1 MLWDFLEM
9 NWIPEK
15 THSILQGNL
24 SQVNAFA
31 LAFEL
36 VMNGGTP
43 SDPTVPLQLIFGF
56 GPGGLRAKILAE
68 IAAAGAPW
76 SNLIIPN
83 PTPGILGNPDDGN
96 SGAIAA
102 ALGASICRSTL
113 GYYPGFPVPQPERNL
128 YYTKPPIFQ
137 YAAIIHKYALDNH
150 AFCFGYDEV
159 AQDNGPTNQVWNPTS
174 LAITIRGLT

>member
-1 MLWDFLEM
+1 MTTYTF
-9 NWIPEK
+9 
-15 THSILQGNL
+15 
-24 SQVNAFA
+24 NA
-31 LAFEL
+31 
-36 VMNGGTP
+36 
-43 SDPTVPLQLIFGF
+43 PTTV
-56 GPGGLRAKILAE
+56 E
-68 IAAAGAPW
+68 VY
-76 SNLIIPN
+76 NN
-83 PTPGILGNPDDGN
+83 GILGNPDDGD

-174 LAITIRGLT
+174 LCSAFSFTGQTLPLV